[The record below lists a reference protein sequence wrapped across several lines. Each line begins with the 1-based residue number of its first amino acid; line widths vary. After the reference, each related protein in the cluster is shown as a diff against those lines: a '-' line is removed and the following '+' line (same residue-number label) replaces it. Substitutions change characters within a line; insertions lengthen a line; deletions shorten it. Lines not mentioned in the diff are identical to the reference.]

1 MSPKVLFRC
10 EFIISFPLKFS
21 IISTDLEISTVWA
34 KRWKTLEN
42 SSWILWDTYVKKVDF
57 WCDCDEKPEKLA
69 KLWDLTRYKQF
80 ICTLIS
86 LWFLVC
92 STCCQNMALA
102 INYSI
107 SKSKYHQRQRS
118 DTVSYVDEFVTSKN
132 QVINAKERQSVH
144 SVKTQTLLM
153 SFKYLKIDLFK
164 AAQSKVFSFRPNKT
178 NLPIN
183 LLIHYTTTYVHQKK
197 IIKMRIIISYHRL
210 YQLSQPYRS

>member
-1 MSPKVLFRC
+1 MLYH
-10 EFIISFPLKFS
+10 
-21 IISTDLEISTVWA
+21 
-34 KRWKTLEN
+34 N
-42 SSWILWDTYVKKVDF
+42 
-57 WCDCDEKPEKLA
+57 
-69 KLWDLTRYKQF
+69 KQF

-86 LWFLVC
+86 LWFVVC
-92 STCCQNMALA
+92 TCCQNMALA

-153 SFKYLKIDLFK
+153 FFKYLKDLFN
-164 AAQSKVFSFRPNKT
+164 AAQSKVLSFQPNKT
-178 NLPIN
+178 NRSIN